1 VRPAAGPNTPPPPRR
16 PRRPLAGRAAGVAIA
31 VKVGLGAVAAAAGV
45 GGAASLLVL
54 PGAPVHFTR
63 GDVSDRPKLWTLLQE
78 VDVVY
83 HLAAR
88 VSVPESI
95 LYPRD
100 YNNVNVGGTVALMEA
115 MRDVGVGRV
124 VLASSGAVY
133 GDLVEQPLK
142 EILIPNPRSPYAV
155 SKLAA
160 EYYVR
165 TIGNL
170 WGIETVS
177 LRIFNAYGP
186 GQNLP
191 ASHPPVV
198 PHYLKQALRG
208 GTLIA
213 HSDGSQT
220 RDFVYL
226 DDVIGGLVAAAT
238 APNING
244 LVINIGSGKETSIRE
259 LIKCVLDVTG
269 SNAEVI
275 YNSKTS
281 GGVSRLCADL
291 SLASQKLNYRSSIGL
306 TEGLRL
312 TLKRD
317 PRFK

>member
-1 VRPAAGPNTPPPPRR
+1 MNFLITGAAGFLGSS
-16 PRRPLAGRAAGVAIA
+16 LANQLAREGHQVRGIDDLSTGDPQA
-31 VKVGLGAVAAAAGV
+31 
-45 GGAASLLVL
+45 LV
-54 PGAPVHFTR
+54 PDVHFTR

-88 VSVPESI
+88 VSVPESV

-115 MRDVGVGRV
+115 MRDVGVRRV

-133 GDLVEQPLK
+133 GDLGVQTLTES
-142 EILIPNPRSPYAV
+142 ITPNPRSPYAV

-165 TIGNL
+165 TIGGL

-186 GQNLP
+186 GQHLP

-208 GTLIA
+208 GTLVA
-213 HSDGSQT
+213 HGDGSQT
-220 RDFVYL
+220 RDYVYV
-226 DDVIGGLVAAAT
+226 DDVISALVAAAT
-238 APNING
+238 APNVNG
-244 LVINIGSGKETSIRE
+244 LVINVGSGVETSIRD
-259 LIKCVLDVTG
+259 LIKTVLDVTG
-269 SNAEVI
+269 GKAEVI
-275 YNSKTS
+275 YNAQTS
-281 GGVSRLCADL
+281 GGVSRMRADL
-291 SLASQKLNYRSSIGL
+291 TLAQEKLSYRPSIKL
-306 TEGLRL
+306 DDGLRL
-312 TLKRD
+312 TIKRD

>member
-1 VRPAAGPNTPPPPRR
+1 
-16 PRRPLAGRAAGVAIA
+16 
-31 VKVGLGAVAAAAGV
+31 
-45 GGAASLLVL
+45 
-54 PGAPVHFTR
+54 
-63 GDVSDRPKLWTLLQE
+63 VSDRPKLWTLLQD

-88 VSVPESI
+88 VSVPESV

-100 YNNVNVGGTVALMEA
+100 YNDVNVGGTVALMEA
-115 MRDVGVGRV
+115 MRDVGVRRV

-133 GDLVEQPLK
+133 GDLSEQPLR
-142 EILIPNPRSPYAV
+142 EALTPNPRSPYAV

-165 TIGNL
+165 TIGAL

-186 GQNLP
+186 GQHLP

-208 GTLIA
+208 GTLVV
-213 HSDGSQT
+213 HGDGSQT
-220 RDFVYL
+220 RDYVYV
-226 DDVIGGLVAAAT
+226 DDVVSALVAAAT
-238 APNING
+238 APNVDG
-244 LVINIGSGKETSIRE
+244 LVINVGSGTEASLRE
-259 LIKCVLDVTG
+259 LIKAVQDVTG
-269 SNAEVI
+269 TSAEVI
-275 YNSKTS
+275 FNSKTS

-291 SLASQKLNYRSSIGL
+291 TLASQKLNYRPSISL
-306 TEGLRL
+306 QDGLRL

>member
-1 VRPAAGPNTPPPPRR
+1 MNFLITGAAGFLGSS
-16 PRRPLAGRAAGVAIA
+16 LANHLAREGHQVR
-31 VKVGLGAVAAAAGV
+31 GLDDLSTGDPQA
-45 GGAASLLVL
+45 L
-54 PGAPVHFTR
+54 APDVHFTR

-88 VSVPESI
+88 VSVPESV

-115 MRDVGVGRV
+115 MRDVGVRRV
-124 VLASSGAVY
+124 VLTSSGAVY
-133 GDLVEQPLK
+133 GDLAEQPLT
-142 EILIPNPRSPYAV
+142 ETLTPNPRSPYAV

-165 TIGNL
+165 TIGRL

-186 GQNLP
+186 GQHLP

-208 GTLIA
+208 GTLVA
-213 HSDGSQT
+213 HGDGSQT
-220 RDFVYL
+220 RDYVYV
-226 DDVIGGLVAAAT
+226 DDVVSALVAAAT
-238 APNING
+238 APNVNG
-244 LVINIGSGKETSIRE
+244 LVINIGSGVETSVSDP
-259 LIKCVLDVTG
+259 IKGVLEVTG

-275 YNSKTS
+275 YNATTS
-281 GGVSRLCADL
+281 GGVSRMRADIR
-291 SLASQKLNYRSSIGL
+291 LAIQKLNYHASVGL
-306 TEGLRL
+306 GKGLQL
-312 TLKRD
+312 TLNRGS
-317 PRFK
+317 RFK